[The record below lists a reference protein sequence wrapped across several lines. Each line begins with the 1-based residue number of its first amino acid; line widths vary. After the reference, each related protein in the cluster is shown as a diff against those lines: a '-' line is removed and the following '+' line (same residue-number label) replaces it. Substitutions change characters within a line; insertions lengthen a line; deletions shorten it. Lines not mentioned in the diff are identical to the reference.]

1 MSNGSESQPEIS
13 DEELA
18 EVGTILNLSCDFDM
32 SAYKDTYLKRRVA
45 IRMRLS
51 RCRAVDEYCG
61 LLRGDR
67 RELDQLLKALT
78 IHVSHFFRNPAV
90 FDKLRRQILPEMFA
104 AAMVSNAG
112 SLRVCCMGCA
122 GGEEPYSLAILLK
135 EYFSREM
142 QLIPVSI
149 AASDIDEETLAVAR
163 QAEYNGDRVKE
174 VLPELLGRFFSR
186 NRDRYLLVPELRAM
200 VNFSCENITSTERYP
215 VSDLIMCR
223 NTLIYF
229 NRNDQ
234 ERILTGMA
242 AALAPGGI
250 LVLGK
255 SEAIIGEAR
264 RYFVPISLS
273 ERIYRRV

>member
-1 MSNGSESQPEIS
+1 MTNVPDIAPEIS

-18 EVGTILNLSCDFDM
+18 EVGTILNMSCDFDM

-90 FDKLRRQILPEMFA
+90 FDMLRRQILPEMFA
-104 AAMVSNAG
+104 AAMVSGAG

-122 GGEEPYSLAILLK
+122 GGEEPYGLAILLR
-135 EYFSREM
+135 EYFSNEM
-142 QLIPVSI
+142 LLIPVNI
-149 AASDIDEETLAVAR
+149 TASDIDEETLALAR
-163 QAEYNGDRVKE
+163 QAEYNEDRLTE
-174 VLPELLGRFFSR
+174 VQPELLARYFSKNLGRYR
-186 NRDRYLLVPELRAM
+186 LADELRTM
-200 VNFSCENITSTERYP
+200 VSFSCENITCTERYP
-215 VSDLIMCR
+215 ASDLILCR

-229 NRNDQ
+229 NRSDQ
-234 ERILTGMA
+234 ERILTGMVK
-242 AALAPGGI
+242 ALAPGGI

-264 RYFVPISLS
+264 RYFLPISLS